1 MDKYKGEKYEE
12 KINDIEKIVIQ
23 IYFTEKSNFLLREGQ
38 ILL

>member
-23 IYFTEKSNFLLREGQ
+23 IYFTEKSNFLLREGK
-38 ILL
+38 IS